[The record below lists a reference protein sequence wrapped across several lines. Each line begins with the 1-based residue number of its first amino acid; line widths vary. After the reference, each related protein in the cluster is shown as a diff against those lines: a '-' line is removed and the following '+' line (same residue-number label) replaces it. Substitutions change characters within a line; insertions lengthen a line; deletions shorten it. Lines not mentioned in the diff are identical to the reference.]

1 MIEPMTDKK
10 PALRLFLTGAPGVG
24 KTTLI
29 RAVVEGLEKVKC
41 AGFYTLEQRQGGQ
54 RVGFRIVT
62 LSGREGSLAS
72 LGSKPPTVGR
82 YSVHLDQFEA
92 LALPEIDPRATA
104 ADLYV
109 IDEIG
114 KMELFSRKF
123 AARLVELLAEPTPI
137 LATIAKKGTGL
148 IELIKK
154 RDDIELIE
162 ITRKNRAGLVNEIR
176 GKIKAERE
184 SL

>member
-123 AARLVELLAEPTPI
+123 AARLVELLAQPTTI
-137 LATIAKKGTGL
+137 LATIAQKGMGL
-148 IELIKK
+148 IEQIKN
-154 RDDIELIE
+154 RDDVELIE
-162 ITRKNRAGLVNEIR
+162 VSRKNRDRLVDQIR
-176 GKIKAERE
+176 SRITTERE
-184 SL
+184 RM

>member
-1 MIEPMTDKK
+1 
-10 PALRLFLTGAPGVG
+10 
-24 KTTLI
+24 
-29 RAVVEGLEKVKC
+29 
-41 AGFYTLEQRQGGQ
+41 
-54 RVGFRIVT
+54 VT

-92 LALPEIDPRATA
+92 LVLPELDPRATPA
-104 ADLYV
+104 NLYV

-114 KMELFSRKF
+114 KMELLSRKF
-123 AARLVELLAEPTPI
+123 AARLVELLAQPTTI
-137 LATIAKKGTGL
+137 LATIAQKGTGL
-148 IELIKK
+148 IEQIKK

-176 GKIKAERE
+176 AKIEVERE
-184 SL
+184 RL

>member
-1 MIEPMTDKK
+1 MIEPVNAKK
-10 PALRLFLTGAPGVG
+10 RAMRLFLTGAPGVG

-29 RAVVEGLEKVKC
+29 RAVVEGLEAIKC
-41 AGFYTLEQRQGGQ
+41 AGFYTLEERRGGQ

-72 LGSKPPTVGR
+72 LGNRPPTVGR

-92 LALPEIDPRATA
+92 LVLPELDSRTTP

-123 AARLVELLAEPTPI
+123 AGRLVDLLAEPTAI
-137 LATIAKKGTGL
+137 LATIAQKGMGL
-148 IELIKK
+148 IEQIKN

-162 ITRKNRAGLVNEIR
+162 VSRKNRDRLVDQIR
-176 GKIKAERE
+176 SRIKTERE
-184 SL
+184 RM